1 MIFFYLAVDL
11 ATDSDILVYMIN
23 AKDRMRVWKEMAK
36 TQPEGFTWESFKRM
50 LMSPTMSGSQVRLQA
65 EKVLKKLDK

>member
-1 MIFFYLAVDL
+1 ML
-11 ATDSDILVYMIN
+11 DSTEQSVIIVVMIN

-50 LMSPTMSGSQVRLQA
+50 LGSPTMCGSQARLQA

>member
-1 MIFFYLAVDL
+1 
-11 ATDSDILVYMIN
+11 MIN

>member
-1 MIFFYLAVDL
+1 ML
-11 ATDSDILVYMIN
+11 DSTEQSVIIVVMIN

-50 LMSPTMSGSQVRLQA
+50 LMSPTMIGSQVRLQA